1 MVEKSEV
8 KMIKNKNQN
17 KSKNRLK
24 ELRIAKGFS
33 QKKFYEEIILE
44 KLGLDITLRTYQNW
58 ENPENEIKSKPAL
71 LLAEYFNVN
80 VEYLLGE
87 SVYKNQIEQ
96 ILSIQG
102 KDLGNG
108 ITAISQEDLNK
119 IPYKDSFIKFSQA
132 HDLALSNDDID
143 KVVDLIKSLNDTN
156 TKILNN
162 LVTDRNIKKLEEFK
176 DGDFSNL
183 FTYSPNWSNKY
194 NSLKNTDN

>member
-1 MVEKSEV
+1 
-8 KMIKNKNQN
+8 MIKNKNQN

-87 SVYKNQIEQ
+87 SVYKNPFDQL
-96 ILSIQG
+96 LSIQG
-102 KDLGNG
+102 KDLGHG
-108 ITAISQEDLNK
+108 MFSISQTDLNQSFLK
-119 IPYKDSFIKFSQA
+119 PNFIKFSQA

-162 LVTDRNIKKLEEFK
+162 FVTDGDIKKLEELK

-183 FTYSPNWSNKY
+183 FTYSSNWSNKY

>member
-1 MVEKSEV
+1 
-8 KMIKNKNQN
+8 MIKNKNQN

-24 ELRIAKGFS
+24 ELRIAKDFS

-87 SVYKNQIEQ
+87 SVYKNPFDQL
-96 ILSIQG
+96 LSIQG
-102 KDLGNG
+102 KDLGHG
-108 ITAISQEDLNK
+108 MFSISQTDLNQSFLK
-119 IPYKDSFIKFSQA
+119 PNFIKFSQA

-162 LVTDRNIKKLEEFK
+162 FVTDGDIKKLEELK

-183 FTYSPNWSNKY
+183 FTYSSTWSNKY

>member
-1 MVEKSEV
+1 
-8 KMIKNKNQN
+8 MIKNKNQN

-87 SVYKNQIEQ
+87 SVYKNPFDQL
-96 ILSIQG
+96 LSIQG
-102 KDLGNG
+102 KDLGHG
-108 ITAISQEDLNK
+108 MFSISQTDLNQSFLK
-119 IPYKDSFIKFSQA
+119 PNFIKFSQA

-162 LVTDRNIKKLEEFK
+162 FVTDGDIKKLEELK

-183 FTYSPNWSNKY
+183 FTYSSTWSNKY